1 MASTKTNA
9 VYSAI
14 LFAVVFAVTGAILM
28 IHPSPAAIAAFVALQ
43 LIFAV
48 SLAVWYRG
56 TERTRRALR
65 ALAAELGQ
73 NPVVSMGTMSAD
85 ALVRFDRDGTTFEG
99 KALVSR
105 GTSDYHVRFDV
116 PTAGEKLVIQ
126 SKFFLN
132 QLIGEL
138 PDDCQRVAG
147 HANLEDL
154 HLLGRNP
161 AFLSSLL
168 ANEDLVW
175 DLAQY
180 GYHRCGI
187 IRVALTDGRVD
198 VVWHAGW
205 STHEDAFAQI
215 FETALLLH
223 DGLMAAAQRR
233 EAVVAP
239 LRAS

>member
-9 VYSAI
+9 AFSLV
-14 LFAVVFAVTGAILM
+14 LFAVVFAVSGGIVL

-43 LIFAV
+43 LILGV
-48 SLAVWYRG
+48 SLAVSHRSM
-56 TERTRRALR
+56 ERRRRALQ
-65 ALAAELGQ
+65 ALAAELGR
-73 NPVVSMGTMSAD
+73 NPVVSIGAMSGNVS
-85 ALVRFDRDGTTFEG
+85 VRFDRDGTTFE
-99 KALVSR
+99 AEARVSR
-105 GTSDYHVRFDV
+105 YTSECRVRFRV
-116 PTAGEKLVIQ
+116 PTAGERLVIQ

-147 HANLEDL
+147 HAHLEDL
-154 HLLGRNP
+154 HLLSRNP

-168 ANEDLVW
+168 ANENLVW

-198 VVWHAGW
+198 VNWHT
-205 STHEDAFAQI
+205 SRPTHEDAFAQL

-223 DGLMAAAQRR
+223 DGLLAAAKRR
-233 EAVVAP
+233 EAIAAP